1 MRRKATTR
9 TFLLTVAAGVAALLT
24 SGGCSYT
31 PRDAFYDSRKVVFS
45 SRPGTGDRV
54 SLSSVQTLTDAR
66 ER

>member
-9 TFLLTVAAGVAALLT
+9 ALVITAAAAGALLT
-24 SGGCSYT
+24 AGGCSYT
-31 PRDAFYDSRKVVFS
+31 PRDAFYDSRKVVYS

-54 SLSSVQTLTDAR
+54 SLSTVQTLTDAR